1 MTTRTLYPL
10 LIGGLAITN
19 VVALSSRLSS
29 RYHFARQQSTRLFVA
44 TASNSVDKEKST
56 KSTSSR
62 LLHPRNSFR
71 GSYDM
76 DVLSKCYPPLAPHV
90 VNCAKT
96 NRPTIAFADH
106 KAVLALNTALMVAD
120 YDLSPAWAALLPDEA
135 LVPPV
140 PGRADYIHHIADLLA
155 EGGVVPSGQQV
166 KGLDIGVGASCV
178 YPLLGHASYG
188 WSFIG
193 SDVSAQSVNVA
204 QHMVDSNSFGD
215 VIDIRHQPHAS
226 QILVGVMDKKEPL
239 DFVMCN
245 PPFYG
250 SAAEFQRE
258 SRRKVANLAANVAS
272 RGSPI
277 SSAPDDSSREGSNNF
292 GGSDSELWCE
302 GGEVAFVTKILEESK
317 EFRRSCLWFTS
328 LVSRNYNVVEIEKE
342 LLRLK
347 KVRNGVRKMK
357 LIPMGP
363 GLKSSTIVCWT
374 FLDDAERKEWTS
386 KRQ

>member
-1 MTTRTLYPL
+1 M
-10 LIGGLAITN
+10 
-19 VVALSSRLSS
+19 SRQ
-29 RYHFARQQSTRLFVA
+29 YHFALEQSTRLFAA
-44 TASNSVDKEKST
+44 TASNSVDRVKSKKST
-56 KSTSSR
+56 ASR

-76 DVLSKCYPPLAPHV
+76 DILSKHYPPLAPHV
-90 VNCAKT
+90 INCAKT
-96 NRPTIAFADH
+96 NRPTIAFSDH
-106 KAVLALNTALMVAD
+106 KAVLALNTAVMVSD
-120 YDLSPAWAALLPDEA
+120 YNLSPAWASLLPEES

-140 PGRADYIHHIADLLA
+140 PGRADYIHHIADLIA
-155 EGGVVPSGQQV
+155 EHGVVPTGQQV
-166 KGLDIGVGASCV
+166 MGLDIGVGASCV
-178 YPLLGHASYG
+178 YPLIGHASYG

-193 SDVSAQSVNVA
+193 SDISTQSVNVA
-204 QHMVDSNSFGD
+204 KHMVDSNSFGE
-215 VIDIRHQPHAS
+215 VIEIRHQPNPS

-258 SRRKVANLAANVAS
+258 SRRKVTNLAANVAS

-277 SSAPDDSSREGSNNF
+277 PFAAQDSSWEGSNNC

-302 GGEVAFVTKILEESK
+302 GGEVAFVTQILEESK

-342 LLRLK
+342 LLRLT
-347 KVRNGVRKMK
+347 KVRHGVRKIK

-363 GLKSSTIVCWT
+363 GLKSSTIVCWS
-374 FLDDAERKEWTS
+374 FLNDEERKEWNS
-386 KRQ
+386 RRR